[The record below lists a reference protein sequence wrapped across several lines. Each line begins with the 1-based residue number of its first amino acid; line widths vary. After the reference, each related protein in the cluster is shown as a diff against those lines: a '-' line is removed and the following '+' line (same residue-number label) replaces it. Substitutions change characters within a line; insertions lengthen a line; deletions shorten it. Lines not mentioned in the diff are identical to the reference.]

1 MSKNSTKILAKT
13 GEDRFDR
20 RDFNTPLLGG
30 LPKSASILAFE
41 VGQVLGEEMDDLNV
55 TSSLFRSGMERC
67 FSRVLSAMLA
77 KEQRLFIF
85 PDAIPGY
92 SMLAFKKTVVV
103 AQPVDTSRDPLTEP
117 QEMKVIETMFDRF
130 FQRNRHKVLLI
141 DSIDLI
147 VVLFPFTH
155 LRKSLK
161 EMDLYIP
168 F

>member
-1 MSKNSTKILAKT
+1 MSKDSTKIVAKSGT
-13 GEDRFDR
+13 DRFDR
-20 RDFNTPLLGG
+20 RDFCTPLLGG
-30 LPKSASILAFE
+30 LPNSASILAFE
-41 VGQVLGEEMDDLNV
+41 VGQVLSEEMDDLNV
-55 TSSLFRSGMERC
+55 TSSLFRAGMERC
-67 FSRVLSAMLA
+67 FSRALSAMLA
-77 KEQRLFIF
+77 KEQSLFIF

-92 SMLAFKKTVVV
+92 TMLAFKKAVVV
-103 AQPVDTSRDPLTEP
+103 AKPIKTARDPLDEP

-147 VVLFPFTH
+147 IVLFPFSH

-161 EMDLYIP
+161 EMDLYIT